1 MAFSE
6 EDRIVIQYLRQNQNY
21 SAKRF
26 LREFPDKTWTLG
38 GLSELLRKID
48 ITGSCKRQAGSGRPR
63 TARSNENIQQVQ
75 DLALSQEDRPQTH
88 LSQREIAREVG
99 ISKTS
104 VNEILKIDL
113 HLKCFKKRRA
123 TELTEVNKQA
133 RLDRSRQLLMRYP
146 ANLVHFIWFTDEKLF
161 TVASPSNSQND
172 RLYAAV
178 GTLKKNIPG
187 NRLLR
192 TRSTFSKSIMVSVGV
207 SSLGRTAIHFVEPG
221 VKINGAYYRDVLL
234 MQKLLPDIRELSE
247 YYTFQQD
254 GAPAHRA
261 RETVELLTNETP
273 DFIPPALWPPNSP
286 DLNPVDYKI
295 WSVMQEKVYKT
306 KVRDV
311 GELRQRIIQ
320 AWDEFDQA
328 VIDSAISQWR
338 ARLCACV
345 EAKGG
350 NFEHTL

>member
-48 ITGSCKRQAGSGRPR
+48 R
-63 TARSNENIQQVQ
+63 T
-75 DLALSQEDRPQTH
+75 
-88 LSQREIAREVG
+88 
-99 ISKTS
+99 
-104 VNEILKIDL
+104 
-113 HLKCFKKRRA
+113 
-123 TELTEVNKQA
+123 
-133 RLDRSRQLLMRYP
+133 
-146 ANLVHFIWFTDEKLF
+146 
-161 TVASPSNSQND
+161 
-172 RLYAAV
+172 
-178 GTLKKNIPG
+178 
-187 NRLLR
+187 
-192 TRSTFSKSIMVSVGV
+192 
-207 SSLGRTAIHFVEPG
+207 
-221 VKINGAYYRDVLL
+221 
-234 MQKLLPDIRELSE
+234 
-247 YYTFQQD
+247 
-254 GAPAHRA
+254 
-261 RETVELLTNETP
+261 
-273 DFIPPALWPPNSP
+273 
-286 DLNPVDYKI
+286 
-295 WSVMQEKVYKT
+295 
-306 KVRDV
+306 DV